1 MSRINQNTLA
11 GKVIAKSNQETKVDT
26 KPQYLRFADLKRD
39 YSLPQSTV
47 YDLIKKHGFP
57 KQIRLT
63 RFTVVFRRA
72 DVEAWIAE
80 REAEGV
86 V

>member
-1 MSRINQNTLA
+1 MKDENQ
-11 GKVIAKSNQETKVDT
+11 KPNQST
-26 KPQYLRFADLKRD
+26 YLRFADLKRD